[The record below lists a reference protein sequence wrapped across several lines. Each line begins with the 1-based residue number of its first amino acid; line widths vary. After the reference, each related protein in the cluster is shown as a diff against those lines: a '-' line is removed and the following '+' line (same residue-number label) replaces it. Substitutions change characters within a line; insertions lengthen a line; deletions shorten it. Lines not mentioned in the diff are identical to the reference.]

1 MIQPFH
7 SLQRRGRRQ
16 QRPLAVGRIGD
27 RHIRDLARRV
37 VAGQDPISEAVPAI
51 VSLSVGIRESRSHRL
66 PPRCG
71 HGTERL
77 ELDSV
82 GCRTFAGSW
91 NGKAHGGL
99 AVEIGQREAAL
110 VEA

>member
-7 SLQRRGRRQ
+7 SLQRRRRRQ

-37 VAGQDPISEAVPAI
+37 VAGQDVISEAVPTI
-51 VSLSVGIRESRSHRL
+51 VPLGIGIRKSGSHRF
-66 PPRCG
+66 PPRCR

-77 ELDSV
+77 ERDSV

-91 NGKAHGGL
+91 DGKAHSGP
-99 AVEIGQREAAL
+99 AVEIG
-110 VEA
+110 